1 MDVNKCLDD
10 INKEKN
16 EEFGCMNSKSI
27 EKRASS
33 ALQVGVKRGQPSR
46 G

>member
-1 MDVNKCLDD
+1 
-10 INKEKN
+10 
-16 EEFGCMNSKSI
+16 MNSKSI

-46 G
+46 GYYNAYLLAMTCV